1 MLREW
6 KRIAA
11 GIVAGIALLGGA
23 TQALA
28 QTATTTTA
36 ITTTTTTTLQPHAFS
51 DATADC
57 IADAQRAKRECRRG
71 GGTTCRTDFE
81 TAYSKCFKE
90 GAGVTCAKR
99 CITRETTCFG
109 AIPTTTKNCRTA
121 CRTARRRARRA
132 CKRIPNGDTIWA
144 GGDASCLSTAESNR
158 DLCRF
163 VCSQAERDCRTALK
177 FCIANCANL

>member
-6 KRIAA
+6 RGIAA
-11 GIVAGIALLGGA
+11 GIVAGIALLGGPSR
-23 TQALA
+23 ALA

-36 ITTTTTTTLQPHAFS
+36 VTTTTTTTLQPHAFG

-57 IADAQRAKRECRRG
+57 IADANGARRECRQG

-81 TAYSKCFKE
+81 TAYSKCFAE
-90 GAGVTCAKR
+90 GSGVSCAKR

-109 AIPTTTKNCRTA
+109 AIPTTTKNCRKA
-121 CRTARRRARRA
+121 CRTARRRERRA

-144 GGDASCLSTAESNR
+144 GGDAACLSTAESNL
-158 DLCRF
+158 DLCRH
-163 VCSQAERDCRTALK
+163 VCSQADRDCRTALK